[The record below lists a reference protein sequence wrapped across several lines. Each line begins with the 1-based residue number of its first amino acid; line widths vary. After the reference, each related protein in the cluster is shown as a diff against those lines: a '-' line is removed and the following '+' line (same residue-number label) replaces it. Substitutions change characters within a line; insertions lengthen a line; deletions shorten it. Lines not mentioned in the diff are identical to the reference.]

1 MTQSIFFCQISGA
14 IIVSLVWLSL
24 GALVGFPTIAL
35 PSLQANI
42 TTTHLQNNITN
53 NSPNLTY
60 YKYDLL
66 SNKDETITIDPI
78 YLDNEMGSWFAASFW
93 LSSIPLTPLGGYL
106 GGLLG
111 RRKIILI
118 THPGALIGWVILATS
133 QNITTLFLGRF
144 LSSISI
150 AVHVSA
156 VGKYV
161 FKIFSV
167 LNFSFYLVLG
177 SK

>member
-1 MTQSIFFCQISGA
+1 M
-14 IIVSLVWLSL
+14 SLVWLSL

-35 PSLQANI
+35 PSLQANK
-42 TTTHLQNNITN
+42 TTHLQNITN
-53 NSPNLTY
+53 PNLTY

-66 SNKDETITIDPI
+66 SNKDETTTIDPI

-93 LSSIPLTPLGGYL
+93 LSSIPLTPLGGWL

-156 VGKYV
+156 VGKYG
-161 FKIFSV
+161 FKIFFV
-167 LNFSFYLVLG
+167 LYFSFYLVLG
-177 SK
+177 FK